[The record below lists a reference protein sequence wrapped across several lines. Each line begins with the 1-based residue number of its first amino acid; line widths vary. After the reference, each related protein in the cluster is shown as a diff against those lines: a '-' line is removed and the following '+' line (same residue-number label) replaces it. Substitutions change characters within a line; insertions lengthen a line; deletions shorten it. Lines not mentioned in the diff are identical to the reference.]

1 MSALASQSKRSGVI
15 ARKLGMTRIFDE
27 AGLHV
32 PVTVLALEECQVV
45 GLRTNEDRSVKT
57 KKGGDVTRNDGYD
70 AVIMGAGERK
80 AKRVS
85 KPMRAQFAKAGV
97 APKAKVREFRVD
109 ADQLPEV
116 GSTIGA
122 DHFIAGQKVD
132 VAGVTVG
139 RGFAGAM
146 KRWNFGGLRATHGV
160 SISHRSHGSTG
171 QCQDPGRVF
180 KGKKMAGHYGA
191 ARRTVQNLEIVRT
204 DVDRGLI
211 LVKGAIPGHDGSWV
225 EVRDAVKTARPK
237 DAPLPGSY
245 KAPEKAAKPKPA
257 PEPKDDTP
265 AADASSA
272 PKIEGTAADN
282 IVLVDGIGPKA
293 EEKLKEKGLGT
304 LSGFVNASD
313 EERDTILEE
322 LGVADK
328 AKTED
333 WVGQAKDI
341 LAGGEPQAQV
351 DKDLLKKLLKEG
363 GE

>member
-1 MSALASQSKRSGVI
+1 MSALASQSKRSGVL

-27 AGLHV
+27 GGLHV
-32 PVTVLALEECQVV
+32 PVTVLALEDCQVV
-45 GLRTNEDRSVKT
+45 GVRTDQDRAVKT
-57 KKGGDVTRNDGYD
+57 KKGGDVTRNDGYN

-85 KPMRAQFAKAGV
+85 KPMREQFAKAGV

-116 GSTIGA
+116 GSTVGA

-132 VAGVTVG
+132 VAGVTIG

-146 KRWNFGGLRATHGV
+146 KRWNFGGLRASHGV

-180 KGKKMAGHYGA
+180 KGKKMAGHYGS
-191 ARRTVQNLEIVRT
+191 ARRTVQNLEVVRT

-225 EVRDAVKTARPK
+225 EVRDAVKTARPEE
-237 DAPLPGSY
+237 APAPGSY
-245 KAPEKAAKPKPA
+245 KAPEKAAAPKEDA
-257 PEPKDDTP
+257 P
-265 AADASSA
+265 AASGDA
-272 PKIEGTAADN
+272 PKIEGTAADT

-293 EEKLKEKGLGT
+293 EEKLKEKGMGT

-313 EERDTILEE
+313 EDRGAVLEE
-322 LGVADK
+322 LGMTEK
-328 AKTED
+328 AKNED